1 MIRRSLRVLPKW
13 RAGIV
18 PENWFYH
25 HTLLSARAFSA
36 RPPDPR
42 QDLLVTAAPNVQA
55 TTDAEPPAGGIA
67 LAWVAPSDASYV
79 AFVRALRNLT
89 FVLQEGVLLAC
100 AHWLGWWTVFPLLA
114 VGAWLVIR
122 FFPAVPQLETAVAQL
137 SHARHGVGCASGTDA
152 LLLPLKALN
161 LKPADEVI
169 TSSFTFFA
177 TAGAIHNAGGTPV
190 FVDIEA
196 DTFNI
201 DPETVEAAITPRTRA
216 IVPVHLF
223 GQMANMERLLAIA
236 RRHGLKVIEDACQ
249 AIGARRSIDGEW
261 RVAGELGWV
270 TAYSFFPSKNLG
282 AWGDAGMIVTSDD
295 AVAERLRRLRL
306 HGGAKQYH
314 HEEIGTNSRLDTLQA
329 AVLLAKFPHLAA
341 WSGKRRE
348 HAAYY
353 SKAFAGLRGVTTPVV
368 ERANEHIFHQYT
380 LRAERRDELLA
391 HLKAKG
397 IGCAVYYPIPLHR
410 QECFAALGYKEGRL
424 PVSERAAREVLSLPI
439 FPELTR
445 EQMDTVVGAVREFY
459 R

>member
-1 MIRRSLRVLPKW
+1 V
-13 RAGIV
+13 
-18 PENWFYH
+18 
-25 HTLLSARAFSA
+25 
-36 RPPDPR
+36 
-42 QDLLVTAAPNVQA
+42 NV
-55 TTDAEPPAGGIA
+55 
-67 LAWVAPSDASYV
+67 
-79 AFVRALRNLT
+79 
-89 FVLQEGVLLAC
+89 
-100 AHWLGWWTVFPLLA
+100 PLLD
-114 VGAWLVIR
+114 LVAQYRTIKEEVSSALQR
-122 FFPAVPQLETAVAQL
+122 VVESQQFIMGPAVLQLETAVAQL

-161 LKPADEVI
+161 LKPGDEVI

-201 DPETVEAAITPRTRA
+201 DPEAVAAAITPRTRA

-261 RVAGELGWV
+261 RMAGELGWV

-282 AWGDAGMIVTSDD
+282 AWGDAGMMVTSDD

-314 HEEIGTNSRLDTLQA
+314 HDEIGTNSRLDTLQA
-329 AVLLAKFPHLAA
+329 AVLLAKLPHLAA
-341 WSGKRRE
+341 WSGQRRE
-348 HAAYY
+348 HATYY
-353 SKAFAGLRGVTTPVV
+353 SKAFAGLEGVTTPIVD
-368 ERANEHIFHQYT
+368 RANEHIFHQYT
-380 LRAERRDELLA
+380 VRAQRRDQLQA
-391 HLKAKG
+391 HLKANG

-410 QECFAALGYKEGRL
+410 QECFAHLGYEEGRL

-445 EQMDTVVGAVREFY
+445 EQQDAVVGAVREFY